1 MLTIYTTGY
10 LTRVQQ
16 FLNGSPSPGATPHL
30 YCDDTWLTRLSRT
43 DAAWDAEKDTIMTI
57 DPSDPNGAFAP
68 VAIED
73 IAEYRQFLWKDGE
86 DGSDALVR
94 NANIPYWSDDL
105 GQYIFDQDYAR
116 GKTYCTVSKDN
127 LRATQ
132 EQTIRSTVTL
142 CPYSFTTRNFVDGL
156 GSKKP
161 TKGMA
166 LGKVLPRS
174 ATFYHEMF
182 HLVMGTA
189 DTPDIT
195 CKSEVSHVNYSQ
207 ASLMAVADEWPVQQ
221 KWLNNPME
229 IQECED
235 ESNGQFIQRNP
246 ESYVFFSVGYWYF
259 QQTQWSKQ
267 SNQRWSFQSGVAE
280 LVQI

>member
-43 DAAWDAEKDTIMTI
+43 DAAWDAEKDTITTI

-105 GQYIFDQDYAR
+105 GQYIFDQDYGR

-127 LRATQ
+127 LGATQ
-132 EQTIRSTVTL
+132 EQTARSTVTL
-142 CPYSFTTRNFVDGL
+142 CSSSFTTRYFVDGL

-174 ATFYHEMF
+174 ATFYHEVF
-182 HLVMGTA
+182 HLVMGNA

-195 CKSEVSHVNYSQ
+195 CKSEVAHVNYSQ

-221 KWLNNPME
+221 EWLNNPME
-229 IQECED
+229 IREGED
-235 ESNGQFIQRNP
+235 ESNGQLIQRNP